1 MPLPHNVTIFPS
13 CGHAQVQRSVCA
25 DVWCLQLW
33 VHGAQ
38 DRWHLGR
45 SPHALCR
52 IASWI
57 LRVEADRTLPCK
69 YFASHVLSR
78 VFCSG
83 TPSHAEGVLTCKLYF
98 QGLLNLPSLLSRLTT
113 SYTREC
119 AGVEVER
126 FADLISSSDVL
137 PSPNKLETWEE
148 LQPSS
153 LSRDTYVDSL
163 SISHARCLPKVRLAE
178 HFVLFLSLIRP
189 TCISEIPV
197 AGNYPLRDQQSGT

>member
-1 MPLPHNVTIFPS
+1 MLSFAACATLVYNCPAGVKSLFSMPLPRNVTIFPS

-45 SPHALCR
+45 SPYAMCR

-57 LRVEADRTLPCK
+57 FEGRCRSDLACK
-69 YFASHVLSR
+69 YLGSHSHVLSR

-83 TPSHAEGVLTCKLYF
+83 TPSHSEGVLTCKLYF

-113 SYTREC
+113 SYMREC

-153 LSRDTYVDSL
+153 LS
-163 SISHARCLPKVRLAE
+163 P
-178 HFVLFLSLIRP
+178 
-189 TCISEIPV
+189 
-197 AGNYPLRDQQSGT
+197 